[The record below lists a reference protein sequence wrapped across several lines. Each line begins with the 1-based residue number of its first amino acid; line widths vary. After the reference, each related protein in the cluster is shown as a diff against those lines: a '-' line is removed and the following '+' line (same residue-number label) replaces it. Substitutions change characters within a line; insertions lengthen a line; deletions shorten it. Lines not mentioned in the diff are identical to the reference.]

1 MHTVVCPYIVAHI
14 IHGSR
19 CNKKNTCIYQCTY
32 NMYIIYTYIYIYT
45 YYIYIYLYMHII
57 YMHLYA
63 KLLNRNDMQLPK
75 YLFPHAHREYSQG
88 SLGIKVTQNK
98 TSWKFGQHSGL
109 LYIYMCVFLSI
120 YPITQMLHGAG
131 IFTYKTG

>member
-1 MHTVVCPYIVAHI
+1 
-14 IHGSR
+14 
-19 CNKKNTCIYQCTY
+19 
-32 NMYIIYTYIYIYT
+32 
-45 YYIYIYLYMHII
+45 MHII

-109 LYIYMCVFLSI
+109 LYIYVCFFVNLPNNPDAPWCWYI
-120 YPITQMLHGAG
+120 YLQNWVILFGQMLVCIFQHHGASG
-131 IFTYKTG
+131 